1 MMKLVSYSRL
11 ALYEQCPRQFYYKYV
26 LGHKTPDTKPLALGK
41 AVHKALEVLANNP
54 NVPVEEAIKQGLI
67 ECGFH
72 SEVEP
77 NEVRR
82 LVENA
87 LFKKVE
93 GVPEYHFQLP
103 LFDDLD
109 TPEIQGYIDRWNND
123 VIWDYKTNWQPYD
136 ILSNYQLALY
146 AWAVSQITGLKKIKG
161 HLFFLRYKKIYS
173 YVFTE
178 KEMNLAKE
186 WAKRLITEINFK
198 LEILEIYPDKVDEL
212 FPYQPNRYCSS
223 CPFILDCYKK
233 A

>member
-1 MMKLVSYSRL
+1 MMKLVSHSRL
-11 ALYEQCPRQFYYKYV
+11 ALYEQCPRQFYYKYI
-26 LGHKTPDTKPLALGK
+26 LGFKMPVTKPQALGK
-41 AVHKALEVLANNP
+41 AVHKALEVLAVQNI
-54 NVPVEEAIKQGLI
+54 PVQEGIKQGLI

-72 SEVEP
+72 PEVEP
-77 NEVRR
+77 NEVRQ

-87 LFKKVE
+87 LSKKIE

-103 LFDDLD
+103 LFDVPDF
-109 TPEIQGYIDRWNND
+109 PEIQGYIDRWNKD
-123 VIWDYKTNWQPYD
+123 EIWDYKTNWQPYD

-146 AWAVSQITGLKKIKG
+146 ARAVSQITGLKKIKG